1 MNNGL
6 LDVVIEVQTPRELL
20 ELLREGVQF
29 NIADIRYSGDGYVSH
44 LISFPADKA
53 RKVQQLFQKLGF
65 KLKAV
70 NISEDRCHAVVTRSC
85 IVCRAIV
92 ENGAFMVFG
101 KLSEEGLMEFRF
113 ISDFKSYRSILYD
126 LQRRGVPYKVKEI
139 TYHKPKGLLTDN
151 QERILFIAL
160 KLGFFDYP
168 RKISLEEL
176 ASKLKISPPT
186 LSEVIRR
193 GLKRLLEHHFSTSQ
207 KP

>member
-1 MNNGL
+1 M
-6 LDVVIEVQTPRELL
+6 
-20 ELLREGVQF
+20 
-29 NIADIRYSGDGYVSH
+29 
-44 LISFPADKA
+44 
-53 RKVQQLFQKLGF
+53 
-65 KLKAV
+65 
-70 NISEDRCHAVVTRSC
+70 RSC

-168 RKISLEEL
+168 RRISLEEL